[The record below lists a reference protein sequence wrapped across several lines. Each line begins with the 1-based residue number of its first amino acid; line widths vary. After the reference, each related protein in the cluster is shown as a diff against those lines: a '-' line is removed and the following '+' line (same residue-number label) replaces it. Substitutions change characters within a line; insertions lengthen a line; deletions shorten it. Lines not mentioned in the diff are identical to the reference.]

1 MRQVDGAKAKQMT
14 DVLRSATLDD
24 SAQALARTSEKLVE
38 IEVRRSGLPE
48 SHAA

>member
-14 DVLRSATLDD
+14 DVLRSAGRQRSGTCG
-24 SAQALARTSEKLVE
+24 TSEKLVE
-38 IEVRRSGLPE
+38 VEVRRSGLPE